1 MDGWMAGYVGAG
13 ETNGQ
18 QGEVGTSAGKFAVV
32 LLWLGEQELRTG
44 NEKETEPSAC
54 TTPKLPETT
63 LQKRGVGRKKGRKK
77 KERQPVAGA
86 TSFSLASGRP
96 AVPRRKKGKKGQR
109 KILGLEAPES

>member
-1 MDGWMAGYVGAG
+1 MAGYVGAG

-77 KERQPVAGA
+77 KRDSQWQEPLLSRSLPAGLL
-86 TSFSLASGRP
+86 FRGGKRE
-96 AVPRRKKGKKGQR
+96 KKGREKF
-109 KILGLEAPES
+109 